1 MNNKLFVYGTLMNDV
16 ESNIARFLRDNS
28 QFLGIGY
35 AKGTLYDLGFYP
47 GFVPNEKLDS
57 RVTGHVFELKNAAQ
71 TLPVLDKYEA
81 VGEQFSNYEEYV
93 RQEVAIE
100 LHRPAASAEKVLCWV
115 YVYNQNPSMRKVI
128 PSGNYLEYLRNN
140 DDYQRF
146 LERV

>member
-1 MNNKLFVYGTLMNDV
+1 
-16 ESNIARFLRDNS
+16 
-28 QFLGIGY
+28 
-35 AKGTLYDLGFYP
+35 
-47 GFVPNEKLDS
+47 
-57 RVTGHVFELKNAAQ
+57 
-71 TLPVLDKYEA
+71 LDKYEA

-93 RQEVAIE
+93 RQEVEIE
-100 LHRPAASAEKVLCWV
+100 LHREAASAEKVLCWV